1 MDLNWERVSEVCLIG
16 TVIGLLVWGL
26 LMWLRRSAEPGKLV
40 VKWLISAGLIAI
52 VFFVLRPLLAG
63 EGLFAAI
70 VAITILLAVAGVGAL
85 IWAPS
90 LSETVGGFFGQL
102 YDDGDRQPE
111 LRALYSIAEAKRKHG
126 DYHEAI
132 AEVRAQLD
140 KFPHDF
146 DGWMML
152 AEIQAENLHDLPA
165 ATESVERIATQP
177 GIPPGKVAFA
187 FHRLADWRWRL
198 GRDPEAV
205 RLAFARII
213 ELFPDSAEAHL
224 AQQRLAH
231 VAGAEMLPGAQ
242 TQAPLALPQGDE
254 RLGLREDTAHL
265 RRKEL
270 DPAAHATELVRQLER
285 FPSDNQAREELAAVY
300 AFELH
305 RVDLAVDQLEQLL
318 AQPYVT
324 ISRAARWLN
333 LLADIQVKEAD
344 DCAAAQQTL
353 ERLIA
358 LEPEGAAA
366 ELARQRLRTLGLE
379 ARGKQKSQA
388 IKLGSREQELR
399 PDQQR

>member
-1 MDLNWERVSEVCLIG
+1 
-16 TVIGLLVWGL
+16 
-26 LMWLRRSAEPGKLV
+26 
-40 VKWLISAGLIAI
+40 
-52 VFFVLRPLLAG
+52 
-63 EGLFAAI
+63 
-70 VAITILLAVAGVGAL
+70 
-85 IWAPS
+85 
-90 LSETVGGFFGQL
+90 
-102 YDDGDRQPE
+102 
-111 LRALYSIAEAKRKHG
+111 
-126 DYHEAI
+126 
-132 AEVRAQLD
+132 
-140 KFPHDF
+140 
-146 DGWMML
+146 
-152 AEIQAENLHDLPA
+152 
-165 ATESVERIATQP
+165 
-177 GIPPGKVAFA
+177 VAFA

-242 TQAPLALPQGDE
+242 TQSPLALPQGDE